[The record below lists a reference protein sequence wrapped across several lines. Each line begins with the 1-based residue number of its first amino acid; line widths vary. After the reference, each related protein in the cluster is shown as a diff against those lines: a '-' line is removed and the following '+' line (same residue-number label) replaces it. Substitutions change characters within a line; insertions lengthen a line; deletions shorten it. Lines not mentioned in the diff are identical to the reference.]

1 MVSIILTVKNEE
13 NKIGETLAA
22 LTEIDY
28 PSYEIILIDGG
39 STDQTLDIAQKFAIN
54 IVKTS
59 NSYPG
64 QARNI
69 GIAHAQGNIIAFTD
83 GDCIPNKDWLTNAVS
98 LLKTNQ
104 ANGVGGPLLPYK
116 KSTFL
121 AKAILNSLSAPL
133 VSAGSTNFI
142 RHNQQ
147 RYVKSLP
154 SSNAIY
160 PKTILEDVGFF
171 SDELRYCED
180 TELNY
185 RIINKNYKLL
195 FSPNVVV
202 QHNWKVASFL
212 SLFKLMLNYGAG
224 RAIAV
229 RKFRYLFSLI
239 NLLPS
244 VSLLFLLL
252 SFIISTQIALLA
264 TIIYVLIILVPTISA
279 IYQHQNLSL
288 IYVAPFTYIFT
299 HTAYAIG
306 FIFGLIIGER
316 YYDIQR

>member
-1 MVSIILTVKNEE
+1 MVSIIVTVKNEE
-13 NKIGETLAA
+13 DKISETLAA
-22 LTEIDY
+22 LKEIDY
-28 PSYEIILIDGG
+28 PSYEIILVDGG

-59 NSYPG
+59 DSYPG
-64 QARNI
+64 QARNV

-83 GDCIPNKDWLTNAVS
+83 GDCLPNKDWLTNAVG
-98 LLKTNQ
+98 LLKTNK
-104 ANGVGGPLLPYK
+104 ADGVGGPLLPYE

-121 AKAILNSLSAPL
+121 AKAILDSLSAPL

-185 RIINKNYKLL
+185 KIINKSYKLM
-195 FSPNVVV
+195 FSPTVVV
-202 QHNWKVASFL
+202 QHNWKVTSFI
-212 SLFKLMLNYGAG
+212 SLFNLMLNYGAG

-229 RKFRYLFSLI
+229 RKFRYLFSLL
-239 NLLPS
+239 NLFPS
-244 VSLLFLLL
+244 LSLLFFLL
-252 SFIISTQIALLA
+252 SFFISTQIALLA
-264 TIIYVLIILVPTISA
+264 ITIYALIIIVPTISA
-279 IYQHQNLSL
+279 LFLYKNPSL
-288 IYVAPFTYIFT
+288 IFVAPLTYIIT

-306 FIFGLIIGER
+306 YLSGLMIGER
-316 YYDIQR
+316 YYDIHR